1 MAEESVRLEAEAE
14 RATALLQSA
23 HDYYVPLPVAAAIA
37 FHQAHGSSKAIVS
50 RDDYDDAL
58 NLAGAA
64 LSRLVTIYVLHD
76 ARQGRVPLTID
87 LTSSRFARGAT
98 ELHLAAA
105 SVSEL
110 SVSRHDLLAAL
121 ALIKRAG
128 LPLMFRGSKASKAEM
143 APSE

>member
-1 MAEESVRLEAEAE
+1 MAEESVRLEAEAA

-64 LSRLVTIYVLHD
+64 LSRLVTIYVLRD
-76 ARQGRVPLTID
+76 ARRAAFR
-87 LTSSRFARGAT
+87 SRATLRARASR
-98 ELHLAAA
+98 AAPPNYTWQ
-105 SVSEL
+105 
-110 SVSRHDLLAAL
+110 R
-121 ALIKRAG
+121 RA
-128 LPLMFRGSKASKAEM
+128 
-143 APSE
+143 

>member
-23 HDYYVPLPVAAAIA
+23 HDYYVPLSVAAAIA
-37 FHQAHGSSKAIVS
+37 FHQAHGSTKTIVS

-64 LSRLVTIYVLHD
+64 LSRLLTIYVLSD

-87 LTSSRFARGAT
+87 LTSSRFGRGAT
-98 ELHLAAA
+98 ELQIGAQT
-105 SVSEL
+105 VFEL

-128 LPLMFRGSKASKAEM
+128 LPLMFRGSKGS
-143 APSE
+143 